1 MVEISYV
8 PILKTK
14 RAEFSAISQLS
25 QYVKSKFIPLFEIE
39 PVAIDPDLGTP
50 DKSYNDHLNDFGR
63 KLSTSCSAFPVIY
76 IDGILIE
83 DQFISS
89 GDLYPITNAIGQAR
103 AAGLHIVP
111 VSSPTRNVNYLNE
124 IDKLVQDEIC
134 LRLTVTDL
142 ANPQLISRYVS
153 RLNIPYQNIDVV
165 IDLRD
170 SITDDNLQSGQ
181 SQTLAAGLIN
191 NLQYLNSFRRVI
203 LAGGSFPVDLS
214 QISIGVYSQPR
225 LEWLLWQ
232 ALHTGSVLIRQ
243 VIYSDYG
250 VQHPDY
256 TRLATRFP
264 SVSASVRYTGNDYFW
279 VFRGK
284 KANQY
289 GYEQYGAHSADI
301 VVHSD
306 YSGPQFSTGDQDI
319 YDYAQVYAQYL
330 HNQNQTPPPNP
341 SSYYKF
347 GSAEVWRRIGQNH
360 HITKVVDQL
369 ANLYGL

>member
-1 MVEISYV
+1 MAGISYV

-25 QYVKSKFIPLFEIE
+25 QAVKSKFIPLFEIE
-39 PVAIDPDLGTP
+39 PVAIDPDIGTP
-50 DKSYNDHLNDFGR
+50 DKSYNEHLNDFGK
-63 KLSTSCSAFPVIY
+63 KLSNSCSELPIIY

-83 DQFISS
+83 DQFISP
-89 GDLYPITNAIGQAR
+89 GDTYPITNAINQAR
-103 AAGLHIVP
+103 AAGLHVVP
-111 VSSPTRNVNYLNE
+111 VSSPTRNVNYLNA
-124 IDKLVQDEIC
+124 IDGLNQGEIC

-142 ANPQLISRYVS
+142 ANPQLISSYIS
-153 RLNIPYQNIDVV
+153 RLNISYQNIDIV

-170 SITDDNLQSGQ
+170 SITDENLQSGQ
-181 SQTLAAGLIN
+181 SQTLAVGLIN
-191 NLQYLNSFRRVI
+191 NLHNLNNFRRVI

-225 LEWLLWQ
+225 LEWFLWQ
-232 ALHTGSVLIRQ
+232 SLHTGSVLNRQ
-243 VIYSDYG
+243 IIYSDYG

-264 SVSASVRYTGNDYFW
+264 SVSASVRYTGDNDFW
-279 VFRGK
+279 VFRGR

-289 GYEQYGAHSADI
+289 GYEQYGAHSQDI
-301 VVHSD
+301 VAHNE
-306 YSGPQFSTGDQDI
+306 YSGSPFSTGDQDI
-319 YDYAQVYAQYL
+319 FDYAKVYSQYL
-330 HNQNQTPPPNP
+330 HNQSQTPPPNP
-341 SSYYKF
+341 SSSYKF

>member
-1 MVEISYV
+1 MSGISYV

-14 RAEFSAISQLS
+14 RAEFSAINQLS
-25 QYVKSKFIPLFEIE
+25 KQVRSKFIPLFEIE
-39 PVAIDPDLGTP
+39 PVPLDPELGIP
-50 DKSYNDHLNDFGR
+50 VKSYTEHLSDFGR
-63 KLSTSCSAFPVIY
+63 KLHTSCSDFPTIY
-76 IDGILIE
+76 IDGILVE
-83 DQFISS
+83 DQFIGQS
-89 GDLYPITNAIGQAR
+89 DIYPIENAVEQAR

-111 VSSPTRNVNYLNE
+111 VSSPTRNANYLNA
-124 IDKLVQDEIC
+124 IDKMIQGEIC

-142 ANPQLISRYVS
+142 ANPQLISNYIS
-153 RLNIPYQNIDVV
+153 RLKIKYKDIDVV

-181 SQTLAAGLIN
+181 SQTLAAGLVN
-191 NLQYLNSFRRVI
+191 NLQHLNNYRRVI

-225 LEWLLWQ
+225 LEWILWQ
-232 ALHTGSVLIRQ
+232 QLRQSTDLARQ

-264 SVSASVRYTGNDYFW
+264 SVSASVRYTGDDDFW
-279 VFRGK
+279 VFRGR

-289 GYEQYGAHSADI
+289 GYAQYGAHSQDI
-301 VVHSD
+301 VVHNE
-306 YSGPQFSTGDQDI
+306 YSGAQFSTGDQDI
-319 YDYAQVYAQYL
+319 YDYSVVYAQYL
-330 HNQNQTPPPNP
+330 ANQSQTPPPNP
-341 SSYYKF
+341 SSNYKF